1 MKYFFLRTILNL
13 LKAGIY
19 VTSLSVRIMSSI
31 KIISGDLGGRNIKT
45 KRNRNL
51 KPTPSR
57 VREQIFSWL
66 RPLKEDLICLDLFAG
81 SGSLGIEA
89 FSNGAKEVVF
99 VEQNQ
104 ELYNTL
110 YKNCDNLS
118 ILDKVKLYKQS
129 AENYLRRT
137 KETVFDLIFLDPPY
151 NKNYTNL
158 LLPKIISDFSKT
170 GTLIYIEESNFNF
183 SDYDKNLKLLN
194 ESSSGNSFGRL
205 FEVIE

>member
-1 MKYFFLRTILNL
+1 
-13 LKAGIY
+13 
-19 VTSLSVRIMSSI
+19 MSSI

-118 ILDKVKLYKQS
+118 ILDKVKLHKQS

>member
-1 MKYFFLRTILNL
+1 
-13 LKAGIY
+13 
-19 VTSLSVRIMSSI
+19 MSTI
-31 KIISGDLGGRNIKT
+31 KIVSGFLGGRLIKT
-45 KRNRNL
+45 IRNKNL
-51 KPTPSR
+51 KPTPAR

-66 RPLKEDLICLDLFAG
+66 RPMKDDLVCLDLFAG

-89 FSNGAKEVVF
+89 LSNGAKEVVF

-110 YKNCDNLS
+110 YKNCENLS
-118 ILDKVKLYKQS
+118 ILDEVKLHKQS

-137 KETVFDLIFLDPPY
+137 KEIVFDLIFLDPPF
-151 NKNYTNL
+151 NKNYITL

-183 SDYDKNLKLLN
+183 SDYDRELKLLK
-194 ESSSGNSFGRL
+194 ETTSGNSFGRL
-205 FEVIE
+205 FEVIQ

>member
-1 MKYFFLRTILNL
+1 
-13 LKAGIY
+13 
-19 VTSLSVRIMSSI
+19 MSNI
-31 KIISGDLGGRNIKT
+31 KIVSGFLGGRLIKT
-45 KRNRNL
+45 IRNKNL

-66 RPLKEDLICLDLFAG
+66 RPMKEDLVCLDLFAG

-89 FSNGAKEVVF
+89 LSNGAKEVVF

-110 YKNCDNLS
+110 YKNCENLS
-118 ILDKVKLYKQS
+118 ILDEVKLHKQS

-137 KETVFDLIFLDPPY
+137 KEIVFDLIFLDPPF
-151 NKNYTNL
+151 NKNYITL

-183 SDYDKNLKLLN
+183 SDYDRELKLLK
-194 ESSSGNSFGRL
+194 ETTSGNSFGRL
-205 FEVIE
+205 FEVIQ